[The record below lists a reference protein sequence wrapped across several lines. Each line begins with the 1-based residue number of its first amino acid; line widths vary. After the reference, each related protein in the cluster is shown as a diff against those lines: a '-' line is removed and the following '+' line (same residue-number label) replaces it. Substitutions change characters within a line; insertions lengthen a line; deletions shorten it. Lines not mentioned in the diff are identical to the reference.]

1 MFMHNKELI
10 IMSINNILMDTE
22 SLSDTISRISHN
34 IAKDIKN
41 SKKINFVGI
50 RTRGNII
57 AERILKEIKK
67 QLNVDIPLGV
77 LDITLYRDDF
87 RTKDNWPKLEQSTI
101 DFDIDGKD
109 VIIVDDVIY
118 TGRTARAAIEA
129 IMDYGRPSSIKLVAL
144 IDRGNREL
152 PIQPDYVGLK
162 INTLPENRVNVYL
175 KEMDSREEVVID
187 KN

>member
-1 MFMHNKELI
+1 M
-10 IMSINNILMDTE
+10 
-22 SLSDTISRISHN
+22 
-34 IAKDIKN
+34 
-41 SKKINFVGI
+41 KI
-50 RTRGNII
+50 
-57 AERILKEIKK
+57 
-67 QLNVDIPLGV
+67 DIPLGV

-101 DFDIDGKD
+101 DFEIDGKD
-109 VIIVDDVIY
+109 IIIVDDVIF

-129 IMDYGRPSSIKLVAL
+129 IMDYGRPSSIKLAAL

-162 INTLPENRVNVYL
+162 INTQPQYRVNVYL
-175 KEMDSREEVVID
+175 KEMDNREEVVID

>member
-1 MFMHNKELI
+1 
-10 IMSINNILMDTE
+10 MDTK
-22 SLSDTISRISHN
+22 SLGDTISRISSN
-34 IAKDIKN
+34 IVKDIKN
-41 SKKINFVGI
+41 SDNINFVGI

-67 QLNVDIPLGV
+67 QLNLNIPLGV
-77 LDITLYRDDF
+77 IDITLYRDDF
-87 RTKDNWPKLEQSTI
+87 RTKDNWPKIEQSKI
-101 DFDIDGKD
+101 DFDIDGKE

-129 IMDYGRPSSIKLVAL
+129 IMDYGRPSAIKLVAL

-162 INTLPENRVNVYL
+162 INILPENRVNVYL
-175 KEMDSREEVVID
+175 KEMDNREEVVID
-187 KN
+187 RN